1 MSKSNGGSGNTFK
14 VATIALGVLVVA
26 GIVVIAVMA
35 SQKSAT
41 DKKLNDS
48 QQQAASLQAQVS
60 SLQTNLKTTQDQLS
74 AAQTKIGSL
83 QTDLTT
89 TTATANAKIDA
100 LNKDVSSKQSTIDSQ
115 AAQIKTMRY
124 PRNFSTIDELTNWLQ
139 KNNIVTWDP
148 LTLTAVQ
155 RVQMAFALEIKAS
168 RDGYLL
174 PVVLPMFGNLDY
186 MTNRAVVG
194 DTVYEVRAWDS
205 FAQVGGRVTPAV
217 PSYPIPPDSGK

>member
-1 MSKSNGGSGNTFK
+1 MSKSAGSGNFFK
-14 VATIALGVLVVA
+14 LATIVLGVLVVA
-26 GIVVIAVMA
+26 AVVVIAVMA
-35 SQKSAT
+35 AQKSKT
-41 DKKLNDS
+41 DKELKDS
-48 QQQAASLQAQVS
+48 QQEVATLQSQLSGV
-60 SLQTNLKTTQDQLS
+60 QDNLKSVQDELAAVKTKSASDLS
-74 AAQTKIGSL
+74 AAK
-83 QTDLTT
+83 
-89 TTATANAKIDA
+89 ATADA
-100 LNKDVSSKQSTIDSQ
+100 QATAAQKQITSLQSTIDSE

-139 KNNIVTWDP
+139 KNNPVTWDP

-155 RVQMAFALEIKAS
+155 RVQMTFALEIKAA

-205 FAQVGGRVTPAV
+205 FAQIGGRVTPAV